1 MIVRYSKNAH
11 LRLDFS
17 YLPGKVMASIE
28 EATALMTHHEL
39 ADKIARYAKCDG
51 IIDTPIDRLALV
63 RSGQSGEPV
72 HMVQRPALCIIA
84 QGGKRV
90 LLGDA
95 VIDYGPASY
104 LVASLDLPITGAV
117 TQASLDAP
125 YLCFCLYLDPT
136 LLSEIALT
144 LPPLPAAAEDG
155 GMTLHPMTP
164 ELIDAA
170 TRLTAL
176 LGDPANAPLLA
187 PLIERE
193 LLVRLMTGPGGGV
206 LRAIASGES
215 RTSQIAQAI
224 AWLKVHF
231 REPFSG
237 PYLAA
242 LAGMSLSSFHDH
254 FRRATAMTP
263 LQYQKQLRLQ
273 EARALMLADRLDA
286 AEAGFRVGYDS
297 PSQFSREYRRLFG
310 APPVR
315 DMGRLRAAPQMAMAI

>member
-1 MIVRYSKNAH
+1 
-11 LRLDFS
+11 
-17 YLPGKVMASIE
+17 
-28 EATALMTHHEL
+28 
-39 ADKIARYAKCDG
+39 
-51 IIDTPIDRLALV
+51 
-63 RSGQSGEPV
+63 PV

-84 QGGKRV
+84 QGSKRV

-117 TQASLDAP
+117 TQASADAP
-125 YLCFCLYLDPT
+125 YLCFCLYLDPA

-144 LPPLPAAAEDG
+144 LPPLPAGTEERG

-170 TRLTAL
+170 ARLTAL

-193 LLVRLMTGPGGGV
+193 LLVRLMTGPGAGI

-215 RTSQIAQAI
+215 RTSQLAKSI
-224 AWLKVHF
+224 AWLKTHF

-237 PYLAA
+237 PHLAA

-315 DMGRLRAAPQMAMAI
+315 DVGRLRATPQMAMAI

>member
-1 MIVRYSKNAH
+1 MQ
-11 LRLDFS
+11 
-17 YLPGKVMASIE
+17 
-28 EATALMTHHEL
+28 
-39 ADKIARYAKCDG
+39 IARYAERDG
-51 IIDTPIDRLALV
+51 IIDTPIARLALV

-117 TQASLDAP
+117 TQASADAP
-125 YLCFCLYLDPT
+125 YLCFCLYLDPA

-144 LPPLPAAAEDG
+144 LPPLPAAEDG
-155 GMTLHPMTP
+155 VGMTLHPMTP

-176 LGDPANAPLLA
+176 LGDQATASLLA

-193 LLVRLMTGPGGGV
+193 LLMRLMTGPGGGV
-206 LRAIASGES
+206 LRAIANGES
-215 RTSQIAQAI
+215 RTGQIAQAI
-224 AWLKVHF
+224 AWLKAHF

-237 PYLAA
+237 PHLAA

-273 EARALMLADRLDA
+273 EARALMLAERLDA

-310 APPVR
+310 APPIR
-315 DMGRLRAAPQMAMAI
+315 DIGRLKAMPQIAIAI

>member
-1 MIVRYSKNAH
+1 MV
-11 LRLDFS
+11 
-17 YLPGKVMASIE
+17 
-28 EATALMTHHEL
+28 HHEL
-39 ADKIARYAKCDG
+39 AKQIAQYAKRDG
-51 IIDTPIDRLALV
+51 IIDTPISRLALV
-63 RSGQSGEPV
+63 RSSHSGEPV

-90 LLGDA
+90 MLGDA
-95 VIDYGPASY
+95 IIDYGPASY
-104 LVASLDLPITGAV
+104 LVASLELPVTGAV
-117 TQASLDAP
+117 TQASVEAP
-125 YLCFCLYLDPT
+125 YLCFCLYLDPAM
-136 LLSEIALT
+136 LSEIALS
-144 LPPLPAAAEDG
+144 LPPLSATTEDGG

-176 LGDPANAPLLA
+176 LGEPANAPLLA

-215 RTSQIAQAI
+215 RTSQIARAI
-224 AWLKVHF
+224 AWLKAHF

-237 PYLAA
+237 QHLAD

-254 FRRATAMTP
+254 FRRVTAMTP

-286 AEAGFRVGYDS
+286 AEAAFRVGYES

-310 APPVR
+310 VPPAR
-315 DMGRLRAAPQMAMAI
+315 DIGRLRAMPQMATAI

>member
-1 MIVRYSKNAH
+1 
-11 LRLDFS
+11 
-17 YLPGKVMASIE
+17 
-28 EATALMTHHEL
+28 
-39 ADKIARYAKCDG
+39 
-51 IIDTPIDRLALV
+51 
-63 RSGQSGEPV
+63 
-72 HMVQRPALCIIA
+72 
-84 QGGKRV
+84 
-90 LLGDA
+90 
-95 VIDYGPASY
+95 
-104 LVASLDLPITGAV
+104 
-117 TQASLDAP
+117 
-125 YLCFCLYLDPT
+125 
-136 LLSEIALT
+136 
-144 LPPLPAAAEDG
+144 
-155 GMTLHPMTP
+155 MTP

-176 LGDPANAPLLA
+176 LGDPANASLLA

-206 LRAIASGES
+206 LRAIARGES
-215 RTSQIAQAI
+215 RTGQIAQAI
-224 AWLKVHF
+224 AWLKAHF

-237 PYLAA
+237 PHLAA

-254 FRRATAMTP
+254 FRRATSMTP

-315 DMGRLRAAPQMAMAI
+315 DVGRLRAMPQRAMAI

>member
-1 MIVRYSKNAH
+1 MMAH
-11 LRLDFS
+11 Q
-17 YLPGKVMASIE
+17 
-28 EATALMTHHEL
+28 EL
-39 ADKIARYAKCDG
+39 ADQIARYAERDG
-51 IIDTPIDRLALV
+51 IIDTPIARLTLV
-63 RSGQSGEPV
+63 RAGQSGEPV

-84 QGGKRV
+84 QGSKRV

-117 TQASLDAP
+117 TQASADAP
-125 YLCFCLYLDPT
+125 YLCFCLYLDPA

-144 LPPLPAAAEDG
+144 LPPLSAAAEDG
-155 GMTLHPMTP
+155 TAMTLHPMTP

-176 LGDPANAPLLA
+176 LGAPATAPLLA

-193 LLVRLMTGPGGGV
+193 LLVRLMTGPGGGA
-206 LRAIASGES
+206 LRAIASRES
-215 RTSQIAQAI
+215 RTGQIAQAI
-224 AWLKVHF
+224 GWLKAHF

-237 PYLAA
+237 PQLAA

-315 DMGRLRAAPQMAMAI
+315 DVGRLRATPQRAIAI

>member
-1 MIVRYSKNAH
+1 MAH
-11 LRLDFS
+11 Q
-17 YLPGKVMASIE
+17 
-28 EATALMTHHEL
+28 EL
-39 ADKIARYAKCDG
+39 AEQIARFAEHDG
-51 IIDTPIDRLALV
+51 IMDTSIARLALV
-63 RSGQSGEPV
+63 RAGQSGEPV

-90 LLGDA
+90 LVGDA

-117 TQASLDAP
+117 TQASADAP
-125 YLCFCLYLDPT
+125 YLCFCLYLDRA

-144 LPPLPAAAEDG
+144 LPPAPAGAEDG
-155 GMTLHPMTP
+155 AGMRLHPMTP

-176 LGDPANAPLLA
+176 LGDPANASLLA

-215 RTSQIAQAI
+215 RTGQIAQAI
-224 AWLKVHF
+224 AWLKAHF
-231 REPFSG
+231 REPYSG
-237 PYLAA
+237 PHLAA

-273 EARALMLADRLDA
+273 EARALMLADRVDA

-315 DMGRLRAAPQMAMAI
+315 DIARLRETPQIAIAV

>member
-1 MIVRYSKNAH
+1 MAH
-11 LRLDFS
+11 Q
-17 YLPGKVMASIE
+17 K
-28 EATALMTHHEL
+28 L
-39 ADKIARYAKCDG
+39 AEQIARYAEHDG
-51 IIDTPIDRLALV
+51 IIDTPIARLTLV
-63 RSGQSGEPV
+63 RSGQTGEPV

-84 QGGKRV
+84 QGAKRV

-117 TQASLDAP
+117 TQASAKAP
-125 YLCFCLYLDPT
+125 YLCFCLYLAPAV
-136 LLSEIALT
+136 LSEIALT
-144 LPPLPAAAEDG
+144 LPPVPAGAEDIA
-155 GMTLHPMTP
+155 GMRLHPMTP

-176 LGDPANAPLLA
+176 LGDPANASLLA

-193 LLVRLMTGPGGGV
+193 VLVRLMTGPGGGA
-206 LRAIASGES
+206 LRAIARGEN
-215 RTSQIAQAI
+215 RTAQIVQAV
-224 AWLKVHF
+224 AWLKAHF
-231 REPFSG
+231 SEPFNG
-237 PYLAA
+237 PHLAA

-286 AEAGFRVGYDS
+286 AEAGFRVGYGS
-297 PSQFSREYRRLFG
+297 PSQFSRDYRRLFG

-315 DMGRLRAAPQMAMAI
+315 DIRRLRATPQMAIAV

>member
-1 MIVRYSKNAH
+1 
-11 LRLDFS
+11 
-17 YLPGKVMASIE
+17 
-28 EATALMTHHEL
+28 MTHLEL
-39 ADKIARYAKCDG
+39 AEQIARYAERDG
-51 IIDTPIDRLALV
+51 IIDMPIARLTLV

-90 LLGDA
+90 LLGNA

-117 TQASLDAP
+117 TQASADAP
-125 YLCFCLYLDPT
+125 YLCFCLYLDPAM
-136 LLSEIALT
+136 LSEIALT
-144 LPPLPAAAEDG
+144 LPPLPAGIEERG

-193 LLVRLMTGPGGGV
+193 LLVRLMTGPGGAA

-215 RTSQIAQAI
+215 RTGQIARAT
-224 AWLKVHF
+224 AWLKAHF

-237 PYLAA
+237 QDLAA

-254 FRRATAMTP
+254 FRRVTAMTP

-315 DMGRLRAAPQMAMAI
+315 DIGRLRATPQLAAAV

>member
-1 MIVRYSKNAH
+1 MAH
-11 LRLDFS
+11 Q
-17 YLPGKVMASIE
+17 
-28 EATALMTHHEL
+28 EL
-39 ADKIARYAKCDG
+39 ATQIARYAERDG
-51 IIDTPIDRLALV
+51 IIDTPIARLALV

-117 TQASLDAP
+117 TQASADAP
-125 YLCFCLYLDPT
+125 YLCFCLYLDPA

-144 LPPLPAAAEDG
+144 LPPLPAAGDG
-155 GMTLHPMTP
+155 VGMTLHPMTP

-176 LGDPANAPLLA
+176 LGDQATASLLA

-206 LRAIASGES
+206 LRAIAKGES
-215 RTSQIAQAI
+215 RTGQIAQAI
-224 AWLKVHF
+224 AWLKAHF

-237 PYLAA
+237 PHLAA

-273 EARALMLADRLDA
+273 EARALMLAERLDA

-310 APPVR
+310 APPIR
-315 DMGRLRAAPQMAMAI
+315 DIGRLKAMPQIAIVI

>member
-1 MIVRYSKNAH
+1 MAH
-11 LRLDFS
+11 L
-17 YLPGKVMASIE
+17 
-28 EATALMTHHEL
+28 EL
-39 ADKIARYAKCDG
+39 AEQIARYAERDG

-95 VIDYGPASY
+95 VIDYGPASF

-117 TQASLDAP
+117 TQASADAP
-125 YLCFCLYLDPT
+125 YLCFCLYLDPA
-136 LLSEIALT
+136 LLSEIAIT
-144 LPPLPAAAEDG
+144 LPPLPADVEASG
-155 GMTLHPMTP
+155 GMTLHPLTP
-164 ELIDAA
+164 KLIDAA
-170 TRLTAL
+170 TRLTEL
-176 LGDPANAPLLA
+176 LGDPMSAPLLA

-193 LLVRLMTGPGGGV
+193 LLVRLMTGPGGGA

-215 RTSQIAQAI
+215 RTGQIARAI
-224 AWLKVHF
+224 AWLKAHF

-237 PYLAA
+237 QHLAA
-242 LAGMSLSSFHDH
+242 VAGMSLSSFHDH

-315 DMGRLRAAPQMAMAI
+315 DISRLRLTSQVAIAI

>member
-1 MIVRYSKNAH
+1 MAH
-11 LRLDFS
+11 Q
-17 YLPGKVMASIE
+17 G
-28 EATALMTHHEL
+28 L
-39 ADKIARYAKCDG
+39 AKQIARYAEHDG
-51 IIDTPIDRLALV
+51 IIDTPIARLALV

-95 VIDYGPASY
+95 VIEYGPASY

-117 TQASLDAP
+117 TQASADAP
-125 YLCFCLYLDPT
+125 YLCFCLYLDPA
-136 LLSEIALT
+136 LLAEIALT
-144 LPPLPAAAEDG
+144 LPPVPAGAEDSA
-155 GMTLHPMTP
+155 GMRLHPMTP

-176 LGDPANAPLLA
+176 LGDPSNALLLA

-215 RTSQIAQAI
+215 RTGQIAQAI
-224 AWLKVHF
+224 AWLKAHF

-237 PYLAA
+237 PHLAA

-273 EARALMLADRLDA
+273 EARALMLAEQLDA

-315 DMGRLRAAPQMAMAI
+315 DLGRLRATPRMAIAV

>member
-1 MIVRYSKNAH
+1 MAH
-11 LRLDFS
+11 Q
-17 YLPGKVMASIE
+17 
-28 EATALMTHHEL
+28 EL
-39 ADKIARYAKCDG
+39 AEQIARYAERDG
-51 IIDTPIDRLALV
+51 IMDMPIARLALV
-63 RSGQSGEPV
+63 RSGQRGEPV

-95 VIDYGPASY
+95 VIDYGPANY

-117 TQASLDAP
+117 TQASADAP
-125 YLCFCLYLDPT
+125 YLCFCLYLDPA

-144 LPPLPAAAEDG
+144 LPPLPAGADESS

-176 LGDPANAPLLA
+176 LSDPANAPLLA

-193 LLVRLMTGPGGGV
+193 LLVRLMTGPGGSV

-215 RTSQIAQAI
+215 RTGQIAQAI
-224 AWLKVHF
+224 GWLKTHF

-237 PYLAA
+237 AHLAA

-315 DMGRLRAAPQMAMAI
+315 DMGRLRAKPQMAMVI

>member
-1 MIVRYSKNAH
+1 
-11 LRLDFS
+11 
-17 YLPGKVMASIE
+17 
-28 EATALMTHHEL
+28 MTTHRQLAEQIAQYAEL
-39 ADKIARYAKCDG
+39 DG
-51 IIDTPIDRLALV
+51 IIDTSIPRLALV
-63 RSGQSGEPV
+63 RSGQLGEPV

-117 TQASLDAP
+117 TQASADAP
-125 YLCFCLYLDPT
+125 YLCFCLYLDPA

-144 LPPLPAAAEDG
+144 LPRPPAGAEDG
-155 GMTLHPMTP
+155 AAMTLHPMTP

-170 TRLTAL
+170 TRMTAL
-176 LGDPANAPLLA
+176 LGNPTNAPLLA

-193 LLVRLMTGPGGGV
+193 LLVRLMTGSGGRV
-206 LRAIASGES
+206 LRAIASSES
-215 RTSQIAQAI
+215 RTGQVAQAI
-224 AWLKVHF
+224 AWLKAHF

-237 PYLAA
+237 PQLAA

-286 AEAGFRVGYDS
+286 AEAGYRVGYDS

-315 DMGRLRAAPQMAMAI
+315 DIGRLRATPQIAIAI

>member
-1 MIVRYSKNAH
+1 MAH
-11 LRLDFS
+11 Q
-17 YLPGKVMASIE
+17 
-28 EATALMTHHEL
+28 EL
-39 ADKIARYAKCDG
+39 AQKIARYAEHDG
-51 IIDTPIDRLALV
+51 IIDTSIARLTLV
-63 RSGQSGEPV
+63 RSGQSDEPV

-90 LLGDA
+90 VLGDA

-117 TQASLDAP
+117 TQASADAP
-125 YLCFCLYLDPT
+125 YLCFCLYLDPA
-136 LLSEIALT
+136 LLSEIALM
-144 LPPLPAAAEDG
+144 LPPVPAGAEDCAG
-155 GMTLHPMTP
+155 LRLHPMTP
-164 ELIDAA
+164 DLIDAA

-187 PLIERE
+187 PLLERE

-206 LRAIASGES
+206 LRAIANGKS
-215 RTSQIAQAI
+215 RTGQIAQAI
-224 AWLKVHF
+224 AWLKAHF
-231 REPFSG
+231 REPYSG
-237 PYLAA
+237 QHLAA

-273 EARALMLADRLDA
+273 EARTLMLANRLDA
-286 AEAGFRVGYDS
+286 ADAGFRVGYDS

-315 DMGRLRAAPQMAMAI
+315 DIGRLRATPQMAIAV

>member
-1 MIVRYSKNAH
+1 MKEPLMAH
-11 LRLDFS
+11 
-17 YLPGKVMASIE
+17 E
-28 EATALMTHHEL
+28 EL
-39 ADKIARYAKCDG
+39 ARQIARYAERDG
-51 IIDTPIDRLALV
+51 ILDTPIARLTLV
-63 RSGQSGEPV
+63 RAGQGGEPV

-95 VIDYGPASY
+95 VIDYGPAHY

-117 TQASLDAP
+117 TQATPDAP
-125 YLCFCLYLDPT
+125 YLCFCLYLDPA
-136 LLSEIALT
+136 LLSEIALAV
-144 LPPLPAAAEDG
+144 PPLSTGAEESG
-155 GMTLHPMTP
+155 GMTLHPMRP

-176 LGDPANAPLLA
+176 LGDPENASLLA

-193 LLVRLMTGPGGGV
+193 LLVRLMTGPSGGV
-206 LRAIASGES
+206 LRAIANGES
-215 RTSQIAQAI
+215 RTGQIARAI
-224 AWLKVHF
+224 AWLKTHF

-237 PYLAA
+237 VHLAA
-242 LAGMSLSSFHDH
+242 LSGMSLSSFHDH

-315 DMGRLRAAPQMAMAI
+315 DISRLRATPQMVMAI

>member
-1 MIVRYSKNAH
+1 MMAH
-11 LRLDFS
+11 RD
-17 YLPGKVMASIE
+17 
-28 EATALMTHHEL
+28 L
-39 ADKIARYAKCDG
+39 AEQIARYAEHDG
-51 IIDTPIDRLALV
+51 IIDTSIPRLALV
-63 RSGQSGEPV
+63 HAGHSSEPV
-72 HMVQRPALCIIA
+72 HVVQRPALCIIA

-95 VIDYGPASY
+95 VMDYGPASY

-117 TQASLDAP
+117 TQASADAP
-125 YLCFCLYLDPT
+125 YLCFCLYLDPA
-136 LLSEIALT
+136 LLLEIALT
-144 LPPLPAAAEDG
+144 LPPLPAAEDSAA
-155 GMTLHPMTP
+155 MTLHPMTP

-176 LGDPANAPLLA
+176 LGDPANAPLLS
-187 PLIERE
+187 PLVERE
-193 LLVRLMTGPGGGV
+193 LLVRLMTGAGGGA
-206 LRAIASGES
+206 LRAIASSES
-215 RTSQIAQAI
+215 RTGQIAQAI
-224 AWLKVHF
+224 AWLKAHF

-237 PYLAA
+237 PHLAA
-242 LAGMSLSSFHDH
+242 LAGMSLSSFHEH

-315 DMGRLRAAPQMAMAI
+315 DVGRLRATPQMAIAV

>member
-1 MIVRYSKNAH
+1 MRH
-11 LRLDFS
+11 L
-17 YLPGKVMASIE
+17 G
-28 EATALMTHHEL
+28 L
-39 ADKIARYAKCDG
+39 AEQIAQYAVQDG
-51 IIDTPIDRLALV
+51 IFDTSIARLALV
-63 RSGQSGEPV
+63 RSGRSGEPV

-117 TQASLDAP
+117 TQVSTDAP
-125 YLCFCLYLDPT
+125 YLCFCLYLDPA
-136 LLSEIALT
+136 LLSEIALS
-144 LPPLPAAAEDG
+144 LPPLPATAEDSA

-193 LLVRLMTGPGGGV
+193 LLVRLMTGPGGPV

-215 RTSQIAQAI
+215 RTGQIAKAI
-224 AWLKVHF
+224 AWLKAHF

-237 PYLAA
+237 PHLAA

-310 APPVR
+310 DPPLR
-315 DMGRLRAAPQMAMAI
+315 DIGKLRATPQMTIAI

>member
-1 MIVRYSKNAH
+1 MKH
-11 LRLDFS
+11 QQ
-17 YLPGKVMASIE
+17 
-28 EATALMTHHEL
+28 L
-39 ADKIARYAKCDG
+39 ADQIARYADRDG
-51 IIDTPIDRLALV
+51 IIDTPIERLALV
-63 RSGQSGEPV
+63 RSAQAGEPV

-117 TQASLDAP
+117 TQASADAP
-125 YLCFCLYLDPT
+125 YLCFCLYLDPA
-136 LLSEIALT
+136 LLSDIALT
-144 LPPLPAAAEDG
+144 LPPLPPGAEDGG

-176 LGDPANAPLLA
+176 LGDPASAPLLA

-193 LLVRLMTGPGGGV
+193 LLVRLMTGPGGAA

-215 RTSQIAQAI
+215 RTGQIARAI
-224 AWLKVHF
+224 AWLKAHF
-231 REPFSG
+231 PEPFSG
-237 PYLAA
+237 PHLAA

-254 FRRATAMTP
+254 FRRVTAMTP

-315 DMGRLRAAPQMAMAI
+315 DMGRLRAMPQMATAI

>member
-1 MIVRYSKNAH
+1 MVH
-11 LRLDFS
+11 Q
-17 YLPGKVMASIE
+17 
-28 EATALMTHHEL
+28 EL
-39 ADKIARYAKCDG
+39 AQQIARYAGHDG
-51 IIDTPIDRLALV
+51 IIDTPIARLALV
-63 RSGQSGEPV
+63 RSGQGGEPV

-117 TQASLDAP
+117 TQASADAP
-125 YLCFCLYLDPT
+125 YLCFCLYLEPA

-144 LPPLPAAAEDG
+144 LPPPPAGTEERG

-215 RTSQIAQAI
+215 RTSQLAQAI
-224 AWLKVHF
+224 AWLKAHF

-237 PYLAA
+237 PHLAA
-242 LAGMSLSSFHDH
+242 LAGMSPSSFHDH

-315 DMGRLRAAPQMAMAI
+315 DMGRLRARPQMAMAI